1 MSWDFWMK
9 NGSMIILSSIITAWF
24 YNRSRGSILVAG
36 IVHAADNT
44 SARLLLIQDWYIYLL
59 LLKAVAALVIVLL
72 DRMWKNLPP
81 DHPAVYR
88 SPEYAAQT
96 RVEPTP
102 TLAL

>member
-1 MSWDFWMK
+1 MK

-59 LLKAVAALVIVLL
+59 LLKAIVALALILL
-72 DRMWKNLPP
+72 DRMWKKLPP
-81 DHPAVYR
+81 DHPAVNG
-88 SPEYAAQT
+88 SPEYAAQH
-96 RVEPTP
+96 RVEPPP